1 MEHLSNDH
9 KEYPNQHKNNHELY
23 GEMGRLV
30 LGLFESQ
37 YKLRQKHDQSV
48 SFLYIRYMNMYI
60 LYIYPI
66 YVKLYILSHHI
77 YIYIYIYI
85 YIQG

>member
-66 YVKLYILSHHI
+66 YGKLYILSHHI